1 MNRWSLGLVLR
12 LLLVMI
18 GCAATGTASA
28 QVKTPQRALGFSNLV
43 FRPAGGDRVGI
54 ADADFRVH
62 ILEDLRRRGLNA
74 VGAENLVFGSDH
86 GGQAELMLGGTVTE
100 LECQAGT
107 VSDNVS
113 CRMGVEWQVLDVAS
127 DTVVYKLLSRGR
139 VLETPREPAVTLGR
153 KLVVANLESLS
164 KHAIFQRLLQP
175 QPASK
180 PTQGYARAT
189 LRVCKAAP
197 HPMPAS
203 SEQVLDATVLVQ
215 TSGGFGSGFVLGA
228 DGFVATAAHVVPG
241 ASATVKLRDGRE
253 FPATVIR
260 SDRRIDIALLRLA
273 LPEGVT
279 LPCLP
284 SKLEPLPVGSDVYA
298 IGSPASRDLSFSLAR
313 GIVSGVRLLDG
324 VQYLQTD
331 AAVNRGNSGG
341 PLVTASGDAAAIVSY
356 KLVGA
361 SVEGIAFGVPLGP
374 GLNAIGVNLGN
385 AFTSPELASASPV
398 AAAPAS
404 KLFEDRTD
412 PMPELGPPP
421 GPRDTHV
428 QGVGGRKTNP
438 QVKRALY
445 MWGGTAVLTGLSL
458 VLTAVLLESSTN
470 HDGFNNANDSLKTY
484 RNIGWGTTIVGGVLV
499 GVAFA
504 LP

>member
-1 MNRWSLGLVLR
+1 MNRRLLGLVLR
-12 LLLVMI
+12 GLLVLI
-18 GCAATGTASA
+18 GCAATRTAWA
-28 QVKTPQRALGFSNLV
+28 QAKSPQRPLGFSNLV

-62 ILEDLRRRGLNA
+62 ILEELRRRGLNA

-86 GGQAELMLGGTVTE
+86 GGLAELMLGGTVTE
-100 LECQAGT
+100 LDCQSGS
-107 VSDNVS
+107 VSDSVS
-113 CRMGVEWQVLDVAS
+113 CRMGIEWQVLDVAS

-139 VLETPREPAVTLGR
+139 VLDTAKEPAVTLGK
-153 KLVVANLESLS
+153 KLVMANLESLGA
-164 KHAIFQRLLQP
+164 HAAFQRLLQP
-175 QPASK
+175 QPVGK
-180 PTQGYARAT
+180 PVQGYPRAT

-197 HPMPAS
+197 RPMPAS

-228 DGFVATAAHVVPG
+228 DGFVVTAAHVVPG

-260 SDRRIDIALLRLA
+260 NERRLDIALLRLA

-284 SKLEPLPVGSDVYA
+284 SKLEPVPVGSDVYA
-298 IGSPASRDLSFSLAR
+298 IGSPASRELSFSLAR

-341 PLVTASGDAAAIVSY
+341 PLVTASGEAAAIVSY

-374 GLNAIGVNLGN
+374 GLNAIGVSLGN
-385 AFTSPELASASPV
+385 AFTSPELASASAV
-398 AAAPAS
+398 AAASTPKSFQDNA
-404 KLFEDRTD
+404 D
-412 PMPELGPPP
+412 PVPSLGPPP

-428 QGVGGRKTNP
+428 QGVGGRRTNP

-470 HDGFNNANDSLKTY
+470 RDGFNGPNDTLKTY

-499 GVAFA
+499 GVGFA